1 MELKTLLSLLSLFYN
16 GPFVFPEAVKQM
28 YLKTV
33 AFELTLQINNDV
45 YNYYLLAIAINIS
58 KYFFMLTLVNEE
70 LLTLVNEELLNQYI
84 L

>member
-1 MELKTLLSLLSLFYN
+1 
-16 GPFVFPEAVKQM
+16 M